1 MKTARHSRENFGKT
15 PQHAAD
21 LAPSVEWDKSNADP
35 APSVTVFTNM
45 AGAVSVTVD
54 RESST
59 DAARRLSSRLLPENL
74 FNPFRDCRSKRRQHV
89 PPMAKKSAAAAGI
102 PEQNPHITSAAAAAI
117 AVEGIKK
124 GVRDALDQWALQTSR
139 RESMVLWRHE
149 CSRYASSSRI
159 GYHPNHPSASHP
171 SSRPSSATTILRPFS
186 AGRVPQQSYH
196 HDHHHQQQRA
206 SSAFPPRSQPLGEES
221 GMYEAGQNRA
231 AVEEGAAGR
240 GDIALGTRP
249 RSAIPRLLGADA
261 AESDDNNTRPK
272 RGVSASAARGNA
284 GGVDATSTRRRRG
297 GSGSSARRRRAMR
310 SASTTRSQSPL
321 NNQDRSSVEGGEGD
335 DVFDDIYEDL
345 EEDDGEL
352 EARISIMESRFS
364 TVGRE
369 RPGSAA
375 DDGDAT
381 AGDGGNLGAER
392 QRWSGPR
399 RTGAPDAPRS
409 AATQRPPRAP
419 PQQQQQQQM
428 FSRSRP
434 ARRHVTSSAKTGG
447 TQVGEDSG
455 EQQRL
460 LLPVKTSVSGQQRHQ
475 PPRVIRSRPTSAP
488 VGGSSLPQQ
497 RQRGGGAVNDPM
509 APLHARRM
517 RLQMSSG
524 GSRPPAEP
532 EQGGGGGGGEAG
544 VDTRSDNRQRRRS
557 SVRDVKT
564 AVPSWDRNVD
574 GGNRPLSSATDG
586 APGAAAAAG
595 CADKVAD
602 GNTEEGREHLKP
614 NEITTPMKN
623 HSRPSS
629 AAFRGWIKARP
640 GARSAVSAVSS
651 ARTLGMDDPELVH
664 LQLEMES
671 RRGGMSESTLA
682 RMEDHYTAVVLKNTS
697 APRPSQRQAG
707 RPTPPQKKKGG
718 ASSRSRGKGASSK
731 GRSKSPRKGRK
742 KKGGSGGKKKSG
754 KRGGAG
760 AGAGDAAAASGKVYT
775 SAGAFMAE
783 HFPSEEK
790 QGVSLLGMEQE
801 EECRNASE
809 ALSRAGLSVSSEA
822 LRRALVIPTD
832 RPLETCLAGLPHP
845 TEGLHDAPFPPP
857 PSLTALGHHR
867 PPSLLLSS
875 SPLGSRSNVVGTGPG
890 LGKKGGGGG
899 VARRRSPSP
908 AGSRRGVRGR
918 GKRSPVGGGGRKK
931 KSPTRR

>member
-1 MKTARHSRENFGKT
+1 MKTTRHSREKLQKT
-15 PQHAAD
+15 PRHAAD
-21 LAPSVEWDKSNADP
+21 LITPSVEWDKSNADP

-59 DAARRLSSRLLPENL
+59 DAGRRLSSKLLPENL
-74 FNPFRDCRSKRRQHV
+74 FNPFRDCRSKRRQLV
-89 PPMAKKSAAAAGI
+89 PPVENKSAAATGI
-102 PEQNPHITSAAAAAI
+102 LKQNPHVTSAAAAAF

-171 SSRPSSATTILRPFS
+171 TSRPSSAATILRPFS
-186 AGRVPQQSYH
+186 AGRVPQQSYD
-196 HDHHHQQQRA
+196 HDHHQHQRA
-206 SSAFPPRSQPLGEES
+206 SSALPPRSQPLEHEGVL
-221 GMYEAGQNRA
+221 YEAGQDRTI
-231 AVEEGAAGR
+231 EEGAGR
-240 GDIALGTRP
+240 ADLTPSARP
-249 RSAIPRLLGADA
+249 RSAIPRLRRADA
-261 AESDDNNTRPK
+261 AEPDENNSRPK
-272 RGVSASAARGNA
+272 RGVSASAARGND
-284 GGVDATSTRRRRG
+284 GGVDATSTAKRRG
-297 GSGSSARRRRAMR
+297 SSGSSARRRRAMR

-321 NNQDRSSVEGGEGD
+321 NNQDRSSVEGGEGE

-369 RPGSAA
+369 RPVSAT
-375 DDGDAT
+375 DDGDVT
-381 AGDGGNLGAER
+381 AGDGGDLGAER

-399 RTGAPDAPRS
+399 RTGASDAPRS
-409 AATQRPPRAP
+409 AATPRPPRAP
-419 PQQQQQQQM
+419 PQQQQQM

-434 ARRHVTSSAKTGG
+434 ARRHVTSSARAAG
-447 TQVGEDSG
+447 THAGEDSG

-460 LLPVKTSVSGQQRHQ
+460 LFPLKTSVNGQQQ

-488 VGGSSLPQQ
+488 VAGSSLPQE
-497 RQRGGGAVNDPM
+497 RQRGGVAVNDPI

-517 RLQMSSG
+517 RLQMTSG

-532 EQGGGGGGGEAG
+532 EQGGGGSGGGGAG
-544 VDTRSDNRQRRRS
+544 VDAGSENQRRRS

-574 GGNRPLSSATDG
+574 GGKRPLSSATDE
-586 APGAAAAAG
+586 APSAAAAA
-595 CADKVAD
+595 AAVYDDNVTD
-602 GNTEEGREHLKP
+602 GDTEEGGGRLKP
-614 NEITTPMKN
+614 NEITPLTNN

-697 APRPSQRQAG
+697 APRRSQQQRG
-707 RPTPPQKKKGG
+707 RPTSPQDKKGG
-718 ASSRSRGKGASSK
+718 ASSRLRVKRASSK
-731 GRSKSPRKGRK
+731 SRSKSPRKGRK
-742 KKGGSGGKKKSG
+742 KKGGGGGKKKSG
-754 KRGGAG
+754 KRGGG
-760 AGAGDAAAASGKVYT
+760 GGGGEETAASGKVYT

-801 EECRNASE
+801 EECRNASK
-809 ALSRAGLSVSSEA
+809 ALSRAGLSVSGET

-845 TEGLHDAPFPPP
+845 TEGLRDAPFPPP
-857 PSLTALGHHR
+857 PSLTTLGHHH
-867 PPSLLLSS
+867 PPSMLLSS
-875 SPLGSRSNVVGTGPG
+875 SPLGGRGNVGTGPG
-890 LGKKGGGGG
+890 LGKKGGG
-899 VARRRSPSP
+899 VTRRRSPSP
-908 AGSRRGVRGR
+908 AGRGRRGVRGR
-918 GKRSPVGGGGRKK
+918 GKKSPGGGGARK